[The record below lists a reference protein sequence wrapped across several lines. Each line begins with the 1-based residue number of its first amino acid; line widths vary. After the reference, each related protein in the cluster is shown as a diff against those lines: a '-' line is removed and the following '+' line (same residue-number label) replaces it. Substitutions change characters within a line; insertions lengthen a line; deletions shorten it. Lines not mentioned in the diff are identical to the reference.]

1 MVMVIVKLEV
11 STIGIEWHVGTYDAR
26 DPELSRASRHRHREA
41 CWDLCCPRL
50 KVVKG
55 ELP

>member
-1 MVMVIVKLEV
+1 MVIVKLEV
-11 STIGIEWHVGTYDAR
+11 SAIGIEWHVGTYDAR

-41 CWDLCCPRL
+41 CWDLCCPRP